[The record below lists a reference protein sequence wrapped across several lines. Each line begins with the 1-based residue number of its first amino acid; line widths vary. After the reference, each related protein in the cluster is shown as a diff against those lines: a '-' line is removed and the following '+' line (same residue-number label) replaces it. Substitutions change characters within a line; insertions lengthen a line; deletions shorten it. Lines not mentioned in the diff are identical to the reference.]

1 MGQVWRLLR
10 FERWENRAHMNIDS
24 ARDGV
29 WISEPSHAPTRRPRR
44 EIDALK
50 ALQSFRSASRSA
62 RWTRLLGRLGA
73 PQRMLAD
80 LDDIARRATLT
91 GSVSRGLQIVPVKA
105 IRGSSGRSSDFDAD
119 FHPLNENTRDRWL
132 SIATAAIRG
141 DPLPPISLV
150 QIGDQYFVQDGN
162 HRVSVFRAIGQDFVD
177 AEVVEWQLAA
187 PASER
192 GTAPASRPPRLRRL
206 ISGR

>member
-1 MGQVWRLLR
+1 
-10 FERWENRAHMNIDS
+10 MNFDS
-24 ARDGV
+24 TREGV
-29 WISEPSHAPTRRPRR
+29 WVPETTHAPQRRPRR
-44 EIDALK
+44 EIDALR
-50 ALQSFRSASRSA
+50 ALQCYRNASRSA

-73 PQRMLAD
+73 PQRGLAD
-80 LDDIARRATLT
+80 LDDIARHATLT

-105 IRGSSGRSSDFDAD
+105 IRGSSGRAGDFDAD

-150 QIGDQYFVQDGN
+150 QIGSQYYVLDGN
-162 HRVSVFRAIGQDFVD
+162 HRVSVFRALGQDFAD

-187 PASER
+187 PPPGPE
-192 GTAPASRPPRLRRL
+192 TARAAVPAGLRRL
-206 ISGR
+206 VPGR

>member
-1 MGQVWRLLR
+1 
-10 FERWENRAHMNIDS
+10 MNFDS
-24 ARDGV
+24 SREGV
-29 WISEPSHAPTRRPRR
+29 WVPATPHAPQRRPRR

-50 ALQSFRSASRSA
+50 ALQCFRGACRSA

-73 PQRMLAD
+73 PQRTLAD
-80 LDDIARRATLT
+80 LEDNARHTPLT
-91 GSVSRGLQIVPVKA
+91 GIVSRGLLIVPVKA
-105 IRGSSGRSSDFDAD
+105 IRGSRGRSNDFDAD

-132 SIATAAIRG
+132 SIATAVIRG

-150 QIGDQYFVQDGN
+150 QIGDQYYVQDGN
-162 HRVSVFRAIGQDFVD
+162 HRVSVFRAIGQDFAD

-187 PASER
+187 PPPEPE
-192 GTAPASRPPRLRRL
+192 TARAARPGGLRRL

>member
-1 MGQVWRLLR
+1 
-10 FERWENRAHMNIDS
+10 MNIDS

-50 ALQSFRSASRSA
+50 ALQCFRSVSRSA

-132 SIATAAIRG
+132 SIATAVIRG

-150 QIGDQYFVQDGN
+150 HI
-162 HRVSVFRAIGQDFVD
+162 
-177 AEVVEWQLAA
+177 
-187 PASER
+187 
-192 GTAPASRPPRLRRL
+192 
-206 ISGR
+206 

>member
-1 MGQVWRLLR
+1 
-10 FERWENRAHMNIDS
+10 MNIDS

-132 SIATAAIRG
+132 SIATAVIRG

-150 QIGDQYFVQDGN
+150 QIGDTYYVQDGN
-162 HRVSVFRAIGQDFVD
+162 HRVSVFRAVGQDFVD
-177 AEVVEWQLAA
+177 AEVVEWRLAA
-187 PASER
+187 PPPEPE
-192 GTAPASRPPRLRRL
+192 TARAARSVGLRRL
-206 ISGR
+206 FPGR

>member
-1 MGQVWRLLR
+1 
-10 FERWENRAHMNIDS
+10 MNIDS

-50 ALQSFRSASRSA
+50 ALQCFRSVSRSA

-91 GSVSRGLQIVPVKA
+91 GSVSRGMQIVPVKA

-132 SIATAAIRG
+132 SIATAVIRG

-150 QIGDQYFVQDGN
+150 QIGDNYYVQDGN
-162 HRVSVFRAIGQDFVD
+162 HRVSVFRAVGQDFVD
-177 AEVVEWQLAA
+177 AEVVEWQLAT
-187 PASER
+187 PPPELE
-192 GTAPASRPPRLRRL
+192 TARATRPTGLRRFVP
-206 ISGR
+206 GR

>member
-1 MGQVWRLLR
+1 
-10 FERWENRAHMNIDS
+10 MNIDS

-29 WISEPSHAPTRRPRR
+29 WISEPAHAPTRRPRR

-73 PQRMLAD
+73 PQRTLAD
-80 LDDIARRATLT
+80 LDDIARRAALT

-132 SIATAAIRG
+132 SIATAVIRG

-150 QIGDQYFVQDGN
+150 QIGDTYYVQDGN
-162 HRVSVFRAIGQDFVD
+162 HRVSVFRAVGQDFVD

-187 PASER
+187 PPPELE
-192 GTAPASRPPRLRRL
+192 TARATRPTGLRRFVP
-206 ISGR
+206 GR